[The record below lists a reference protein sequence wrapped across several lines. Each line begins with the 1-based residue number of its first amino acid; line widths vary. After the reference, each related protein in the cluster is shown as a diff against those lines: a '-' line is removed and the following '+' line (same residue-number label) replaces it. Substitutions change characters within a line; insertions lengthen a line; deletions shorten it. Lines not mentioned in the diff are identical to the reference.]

1 MSDLKNTKAL
11 VQSILEKDEAT
22 RNSDYYLY
30 FRVLNTIAD
39 KHRIDL
45 GGISITDFL
54 LNTEFTSLFPPFET
68 VRRARQKAQAECPA
82 LSACETVRE
91 YRAENE
97 EVYRQFARGM

>member
-1 MSDLKNTKAL
+1 MGDLKNTKAL
-11 VQSILEKDEAT
+11 VQFILENDQAA

-45 GGISITDFL
+45 EGISITDFL
-54 LNTEFTSLFPPFET
+54 LNAEFTSLFPPFET
-68 VRRARQKAQAECPA
+68 VRRTRQKIQAETPS

-91 YRAENE
+91 YRADNE
-97 EVYRQFARGM
+97 EIFRQFARGM